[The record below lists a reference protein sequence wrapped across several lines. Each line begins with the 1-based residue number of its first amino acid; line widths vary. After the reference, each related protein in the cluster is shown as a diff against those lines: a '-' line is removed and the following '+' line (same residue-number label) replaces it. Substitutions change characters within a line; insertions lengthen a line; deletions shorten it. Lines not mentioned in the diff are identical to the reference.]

1 VAAGPPS
8 GNYSYS
14 LTLPIDP
21 PTLGVY
27 TPALPITLTQQP
39 PAVGGQYTVR
49 ASADGYTAQSADV
62 NLSAASATQDFT
74 LTP

>member
-1 VAAGPPS
+1 
-8 GNYSYS
+8 